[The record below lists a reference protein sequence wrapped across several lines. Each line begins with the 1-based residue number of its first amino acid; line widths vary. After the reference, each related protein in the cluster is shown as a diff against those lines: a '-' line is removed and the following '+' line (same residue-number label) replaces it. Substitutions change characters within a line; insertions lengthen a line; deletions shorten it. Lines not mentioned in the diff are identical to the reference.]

1 MCGPVA
7 SARDCY
13 GISAATSAPGLGSP
27 LPHLHRD
34 WAHPGHICTGTGL
47 TPATSAPGLG
57 SPRPHLHRDWARPCH
72 ICTGTGLTPAT
83 SAPGLG
89 PPLPHLHRDWAH
101 PCHICAGGL
110 TLTPPQLLHDR
121 THSQRARPQAQAST
135 RTRRDRVAPDEPAA
149 VLVGMHGCAAATVA
163 RCVLCVRGV
172 LHRRCT
178 TSPTCWW
185 TSRKATPRR
194 RTIDGEGDATE
205 TNAARDI
212 PCRAGYTV
220 PRGLRCH
227 AARRL
232 PHITYG
238 AAHLHSETAEG
249 PFSWRTRNPARLGSP
264 PGTIQPMLNSARL
277 CSGDDGGAAKLEP
290 VWRLLP
296 SIAVAVRYAPMR
308 HPIASAP
315 RLTAP
320 GRRRS
325 SATPPAAAHQCEPTT
340 GSHPHRRVRCRDW
353 ARPMPQLH
361 HACP

>member
-1 MCGPVA
+1 MAQHAG
-7 SARDCY
+7 ARMRGC
-13 GISAATSAPGLGSP
+13 AALWHPHGTAMAYLLPHLHRGWARS

-34 WAHPGHICTGTGL
+34 WAHPCHICCAGTGL
-47 TPATSAPGLG
+47 T
-57 SPRPHLHRDWARPCH
+57 PCH
-72 ICTGTGLTPAT
+72 ICTGTGPTPAT
-83 SAPGLG
+83 SAAPGLG
-89 PPLPHLHRDWAH
+89 SP

-178 TSPTCWW
+178 TSPICWW

-353 ARPMPQLH
+353 ARPMPQLYH
-361 HACP
+361 DCP